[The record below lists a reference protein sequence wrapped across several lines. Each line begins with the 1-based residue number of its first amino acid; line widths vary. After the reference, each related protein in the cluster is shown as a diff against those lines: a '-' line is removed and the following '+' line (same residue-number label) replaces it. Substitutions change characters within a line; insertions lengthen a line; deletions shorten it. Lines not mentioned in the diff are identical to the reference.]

1 MSNEFTENDLGDEY
15 IEKLDLI
22 VREYGYSS
30 REEAIKYLITEQIN
44 KGMGA
49 MTGGA
54 KLRQSLGLQN
64 VVRKD
69 GKGGGF
75 NENHE

>member
-22 VREYGYSS
+22 VEAFGYSS
-30 REEAIKYLITEQIN
+30 REEAIKHLITEQIN

-69 GKGGGF
+69 DK
-75 NENHE
+75 

>member
-1 MSNEFTENDLGDEY
+1 MSQDFTENDLGDDY

-22 VREYGYSS
+22 VKEYGYSS

-44 KGMGA
+44 KGMGV

-69 GKGGGF
+69 DK
-75 NENHE
+75 

>member
-1 MSNEFTENDLGDEY
+1 MSEFTENDLGDDY

-22 VREYGYSS
+22 VEEFGYGS

-69 GKGGGF
+69 GK
-75 NENHE
+75 